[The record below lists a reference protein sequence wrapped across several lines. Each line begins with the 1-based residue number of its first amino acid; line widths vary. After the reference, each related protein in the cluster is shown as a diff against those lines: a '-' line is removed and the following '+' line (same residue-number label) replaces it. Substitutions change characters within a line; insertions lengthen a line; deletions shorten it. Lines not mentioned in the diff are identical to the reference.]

1 MQNMMSQ
8 DTKKL
13 SRREGLQVAAGV
25 LALGAGL
32 GVTRIGEAQT
42 ARKAELADR
51 VQMKWFLP
59 GSDNSLKL
67 VDTVTLPA
75 KVVEAVYA
83 GRGPRFIIKW
93 YRGADS
99 KAAHLADMALPSTV
113 ARLRR

>member
-1 MQNMMSQ
+1 MSQ

-59 GSDNSLKL
+59 GSDQSLKL
-67 VDTVTLPA
+67 VDTVTLPS
-75 KVVEAVYA
+75 KVIEAIYA
-83 GRGPRFIIKW
+83 GRGPRM
-93 YRGADS
+93 RACV
-99 KAAHLADMALPSTV
+99 STSGSIDECLDF
-113 ARLRR
+113 LRIVLHRVGS